1 LPLLEQPESNEML
14 TIFEPEKKVRLLE
27 RRLADAQ
34 KVLPFV
40 PASEFAKA
48 KAQLDQIKDGIGILR
63 TCTETRRGH

>member
-1 LPLLEQPESNEML
+1 ML
-14 TIFEPEKKVRLLE
+14 TKFEAEKNQVRLLE

-63 TCTETRRGH
+63 ACTETRRGH